1 MHVVSAT
8 DFRKNMSAE
17 VDRLVDDADYTVVTR
32 TGGSNFV
39 VMSKDEFNGWR
50 ETLHLL
56 SNPAN
61 AARLRASVAAV
72 EAGEVKEHSLVD
84 PE

>member
-17 VDRLVDDADYTVVTR
+17 VDRLTDDADYTIVTR
-32 TGGSNFV
+32 TGGGNFV
-39 VMSKDEFNGWR
+39 VMSEDEFNGWR
-50 ETLHLL
+50 ETLYLL

-61 AARLRASVAAV
+61 ATRLRASVAGV
-72 EAGEVKEHSLVD
+72 EAGEVTEHGLVD